1 MMLRAV
7 AAKSVACA
15 VAGNTTTAP
24 AARAT
29 ILDMTLSLLTPRK
42 PMRRITVAACAAAA
56 IWPAAAAADP
66 PGNWSPDVAAA
77 RHYALSRPGVVAF
90 AVRTEARFWGF
101 RADRVYPSASVLKA
115 MLLAAYLRHAR
126 SRPLRAEERALLAPM
141 IRRSDNTA
149 ATRIRDR
156 LGNAALV
163 RLARAAHMA
172 AFKPAAVWGLS
183 QITARDQTRF
193 CLHLDALL
201 PPRHRA
207 YGLRLLRAI
216 VPSQRWGIGRLKLP
230 GWRVYFKGGWGSG
243 SGAVD
248 HQVALLVKG
257 DTRLAVTVLT
267 AANGSHATGKATLE
281 GVFRRLL
288 RGLLTV
294 GHQESLWTV
303 D

>member
-1 MMLRAV
+1 M
-7 AAKSVACA
+7 
-15 VAGNTTTAP
+15 
-24 AARAT
+24 
-29 ILDMTLSLLTPRK
+29 SLLTPRK
-42 PMRRITVAACAAAA
+42 PLRRICATISAAVA
-56 IWPAAAAADP
+56 IWASAAVTLAAPAAATQPARPP
-66 PGNWSPDVAAA
+66 PGWRPDIAAA
-77 RHYALSRPGVVAF
+77 RRYAVARPGVVAF

-101 RADRVYPSASVLKA
+101 REDRVYPSASVLKA

-126 SRPLRAEERALLAPM
+126 SRPLRAGERALLAPM

-163 RLARAAHMA
+163 RLARAAHMT

-183 QITARDQTRF
+183 RITARDQTRF
-193 CLHLDALL
+193 FLHLRALL

-207 YGLRLLRAI
+207 YGLRLMRSI
-216 VPSQRWGIGRLKLP
+216 VPSQRWGIGRLRLP

-248 HQVALLVKG
+248 NQVALLTRG
-257 DTRLAVTVLT
+257 DIRLSAAVLT
-267 AANGSHATGKATLE
+267 ASNGSHATGKATLG

-288 RGLLTV
+288 RGLLTA
-294 GHQESLWTV
+294 GHQDLLWLR
-303 D
+303 

>member
-1 MMLRAV
+1 MAIWAMCATPPALARAATTARPATPPPGWRPGVGAARRYAV
-7 AAKSVACA
+7 A
-15 VAGNTTTAP
+15 
-24 AARAT
+24 
-29 ILDMTLSLLTPRK
+29 
-42 PMRRITVAACAAAA
+42 
-56 IWPAAAAADP
+56 
-66 PGNWSPDVAAA
+66 
-77 RHYALSRPGVVAF
+77 RPGVVAF

-126 SRPLRAEERALLAPM
+126 SRPLRADERALLAPM
-141 IRRSDNTA
+141 IRRSDNAA

-163 RLARAAHMA
+163 RLARAAHMT
-172 AFKPAAVWGLS
+172 AFRPAAVWGLS
-183 QITARDQTRF
+183 RITARDQTRF
-193 CLHLDALL
+193 FLRLRALL

-207 YGLRLLRAI
+207 YGLRLLRSI

-248 HQVALLVKG
+248 HQVALLTHG
-257 DTRLAVTVLT
+257 DVRLSVAVLT
-267 AANGSHATGKATLE
+267 ASNGSHATGKATLE

-288 RGLLTV
+288 RGLLTD
-294 GHQESLWTV
+294 GH
-303 D
+303 

>member
-1 MMLRAV
+1 
-7 AAKSVACA
+7 
-15 VAGNTTTAP
+15 
-24 AARAT
+24 
-29 ILDMTLSLLTPRK
+29 
-42 PMRRITVAACAAAA
+42 MRRMMMAACATAA
-56 IWPAAAAADP
+56 IWPAAAAANP

-77 RHYALSRPGVVAF
+77 RRYAVSRPGVVAF

-163 RLARAAHMA
+163 RLARAAHMTR
-172 AFKPAAVWGLS
+172 FRPAAVWGLS
-183 QITARDQTRF
+183 RITTRDQTRF
-193 CLHLDALL
+193 WLRLSALL
-201 PPRHRA
+201 PARHRA
-207 YGLRLLRAI
+207 YGLRLLRSI

-230 GWRVYFKGGWGSG
+230 GWRVHFKGGWGSG

-248 HQVALLVKG
+248 HQVALLTHR
-257 DTRLAVTVLT
+257 DIRLSVAVLT

-288 RGLLTV
+288 RHLSTDGR
-294 GHQESLWTV
+294 
-303 D
+303 